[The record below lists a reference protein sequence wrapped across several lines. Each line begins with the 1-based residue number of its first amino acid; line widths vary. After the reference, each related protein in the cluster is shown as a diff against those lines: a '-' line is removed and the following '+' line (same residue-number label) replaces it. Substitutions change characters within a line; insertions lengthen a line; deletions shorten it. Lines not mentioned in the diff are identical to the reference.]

1 VLLHANQWRAVH
13 FQHRP
18 EVANPRSTLDVR
30 VRKALAHG
38 IDRASI
44 NEAVYSSSLS
54 FADSVMSPLSEWGSV
69 ADRAAVK
76 YPYDLR
82 RTEQLMGE
90 AGFTRGSD
98 GFFISAATGRFT
110 TEIKTNSASD
120 NEAEMSIMAAG
131 WRSAGLEV
139 QEAVLPAAQAQDNEV
154 RSTYRGLY
162 SNNIGLGESALI
174 GHMSCRIPRPENR
187 WNGSNRGG
195 WVNPEYDRLG
205 EAYAITLDRN
215 ERAQQV
221 AEMVRL
227 FTDDVAAASLF
238 FRTQPWVYVS
248 AIKSVDREVAPEAYA
263 AWRIH
268 EWGFE

>member
-1 VLLHANQWRAVH
+1 MLMHANQWRAVH

-18 EVANPRSTLDVR
+18 DVANPKATLDAR
-30 VRKALAHG
+30 VRKALAHA
-38 IDRASI
+38 IDRAAI
-44 NEAVYSSSLS
+44 NEAVYGSALVIS
-54 FADSVMSPLSEWGSV
+54 DSVMSPLSEWGAV

-76 YPYDLR
+76 YPLDLR
-82 RTEQLMGE
+82 RTEQLMME
-90 AGFTRGSD
+90 AGFSRGGD
-98 GFFISAATGRFT
+98 GFFTSPAVGRFN
-110 TEIKTNSASD
+110 TEIKTNAASD
-120 NEAEMSIMAAG
+120 NEAEMSVIAAG
-131 WRSAGLEV
+131 WRQAGLDV

-162 SNNIGLGESALI
+162 SNNIGLGESALL
-174 GHMSCRIPRPENR
+174 GHTSGRIPRPENR

-195 WVNPEYDRLG
+195 WTNPEYDRLA
-205 EAYAITLDRN
+205 EAYAVTLDRS

-238 FRTQPWVYVS
+238 FRVQPWVYTS
-248 AIKSVDREVAPEAYA
+248 AVKGVDREVAPEAFA

-268 EWGFE
+268 EWSYE